1 MLNAIVN
8 ISLRYKVLSLAAF
21 LVVVFFGVNAVRT
34 VPIDAFPD
42 VTPPQVNIYTESP
55 GLAAEDVEKLI
66 TFPVETSMAGL
77 PGIEEIRSV
86 SLFGLSYVSIYFVDG
101 TDMQAA
107 RRLVSEKLLEAK
119 DRIPEGYGNPSL
131 GPNSSGL
138 GQVFS
143 YTITATDP
151 KVSQID
157 LRTFQDWTA
166 RLILRTTPGVD
177 DVTSWGA
184 KEKQYQ
190 VLIDPQ
196 KLLKY
201 GLTFKQVIESLAAN
215 NRQVGGQYLDVG
227 REQYLV
233 RGIGTVQTA
242 EDIGNIMLVE
252 HQGTPI
258 RVRDVARVVE
268 GSGLR
273 FGAVSRDGQE
283 VVLGM
288 MLARTG
294 ENASEVVTASKE
306 KLEVVKKNL
315 PDGMKLDVVYDRS
328 DLIGKAIAMA
338 QGALIE
344 GVILVIVVLFVFL
357 GELRSA
363 LIVVICIPLVFL
375 LAFIPMKTFGVSANL
390 MSLGGLIIGL
400 GMTIDGPVVL
410 VENAFRLLAHRAK
423 EGMTFAGRSAIIM
436 DAAKEVMNPIAF
448 GVMIIIVVFLPL
460 FALTGLEGKMF
471 TPLALNMTFG
481 MVGSLLLTVGLVPV
495 LCALFLRPKDERDPW
510 IITKIKKAYLP
521 ALMWAL
527 GHKKI
532 VIAGCLSLFIPV
544 AVVYPFLG
552 KEFMPQLQEQSI
564 MFRITSISS
573 TSLDE
578 SLEVAK
584 RAEIILNESPEVI
597 HSLSMIGRAEKGE
610 VVDVNYMEILTEL
623 LPRDQWPDPSL
634 TYEELTERL
643 QKDLQEHIPTAVI
656 GSTQPIQMRVEELI
670 SGVRATLALKVYGED
685 LEEIDRLAAQLKGV
699 LSTIPG
705 ATDLAQEAAKG
716 KPQVVIEV
724 NRSEASRY
732 GINADEIMGV
742 VQYGIGGKAVSQ
754 VISGV
759 RRFDVQVWLD
769 EPFRDSIDAIGRL
782 PIRTATGAQVPLSQ
796 VAKISLNEGWS
807 FIRREQLQRYAVI
820 ELDVKGRDVDGFVQD
835 AEKAITAKVKM
846 PSGYWYEWGGAFAN
860 QQRAMATLSIIVPIT
875 IGLIFLLLY
884 TAFDSLKY
892 ATLIITNVPFA
903 AIGGVLSLFISQ
915 QYLSV
920 PAAVGFIGVFG
931 VAMLNGIVLI
941 SFLRSL
947 RHQGRSVRDAVVEG
961 ASLRLRPVLMTALV
975 EILGLIPFLFS
986 TGVGAEV
993 LRPLATVVI
1002 GGLFTSTALTLLL
1015 LPVVYE
1021 WLENRL
1027 DKQKAAEA
1035 ITVAA

>member
-1 MLNAIVN
+1 MLNSLVN
-8 ISLRYKVLSLAAF
+8 LSLRYKVLALAAF
-21 LVVVFFGVNAVRT
+21 LILIFFGVNAVRT
-34 VPIDAFPD
+34 VPMDAFPD
-42 VTPPQVNIYTESP
+42 VTPPQVNVYTESP

-86 SLFGLSYVSIYFVDG
+86 SLFGLSYVSAYFVDG
-101 TDMQAA
+101 TDMHMARHLVADKLHEAA
-107 RRLVSEKLLEAK
+107 E
-119 DRIPEGYGNPSL
+119 RIPDGYGTPSL

-138 GQVFS
+138 GQVLFYS
-143 YTITATDP
+143 IAATDP
-151 KVSQID
+151 NVSQMD

-177 DVTSWGA
+177 DVASWGA
-184 KEKQYQ
+184 QEKQYQ

-201 GLTFKQVIESLAAN
+201 GLTFKEVIESVASN
-215 NRQVGGQYLDVG
+215 NRQVGGRYLDVG
-227 REQYLV
+227 HEQYLV

-242 EDIGNIMLVE
+242 EDIGNTMLVE
-252 HQGTPI
+252 YQGTP
-258 RVRDVARVVE
+258 VHVHDVARVVE

-273 FGAVSRDGQE
+273 SGAVSRDGHE

-294 ENASEVVTASKE
+294 ENASEVVAATKK
-306 KLEVVKKNL
+306 KLEEVKENL
-315 PDGMKLDVVYDRS
+315 PPGMDLEIDYDRS
-328 DLIGKAIAMA
+328 DLIGKAIAMVE
-338 QGALIE
+338 GAMVE
-344 GVILVIVVLFVFL
+344 GVILVIIVLFVFL
-357 GELRSA
+357 GGFQSS
-363 LIVVICIPLVFL
+363 LIVVLCIPLVFL
-375 LAFIPMKTFGVSANL
+375 LAFIPMKLFGVSANL

-423 EGMTFAGRSAIIM
+423 EGTTLAGRTAIVM

-448 GVMIIIVVFLPL
+448 GVLIIIVVFLPL

-471 TPLALNMTFG
+471 SPLALNMTFG
-481 MVGSLLLTVGLVPV
+481 MVGSLLLTIGLVPV
-495 LCALFLRPKDERDPW
+495 LCVLFLRPKDERDPW
-510 IITKIKKAYLP
+510 IIAKIKKAYLP

-532 VIAGCLSLFIPV
+532 VIIGCLSLFIPV
-544 AVVYPFLG
+544 AIIYPFLG
-552 KEFMPQLQEQSI
+552 KEFMPRLQEQGI
-564 MFRITSISS
+564 MFRVTSIPS

-578 SLEVAK
+578 SLKVAK
-584 RAEIILNESPEVI
+584 RAETTLDQSPEVA

-610 VVDVNYMEILTEL
+610 VMDVNYMEILTEL
-623 LPRDQWPDPSL
+623 KPRDQWPDPSL
-634 TYEELTERL
+634 SYDDLAERL
-643 QKDLQEHIPTAVI
+643 QADLQEHIPTVVVT
-656 GSTQPIQMRVEELI
+656 STQPIQQRVEELI
-670 SGVRATLALKVYGED
+670 SGVRATLALKVYGKD
-685 LEEIDRLAAQLKGV
+685 LEEIHRLTTRLKSV

-705 ATDLAQEAAKG
+705 VSGLAQEASRG
-716 KPQVVIEV
+716 KPQVVVEV
-724 NRSEASRY
+724 KRAETARY
-732 GINADEIMGV
+732 GINVDEIMEV

-759 RRFDVQVWLD
+759 QRFDVQVWLD
-769 EPFRDSIDAIGRL
+769 EPFRNSIDDIGQL
-782 PIRTATGAQVPLSQ
+782 PIRTSSGAQVPLSQ
-796 VAKISLNEGWS
+796 VTDISLREGWS

-820 ELDVKGRDVDGFVQD
+820 ELDVKGRDIDGFVRD
-835 AEKAITAKVKM
+835 AEGAINAAVTL
-846 PSGYWYEWGGAFAN
+846 PPGYKYEWGGAFAN
-860 QQRAMATLSIIVPIT
+860 QQHAMATLSIIVPIT

-947 RHQGRSVRDAVVEG
+947 QNQGHSVRDAVVEG

-1021 WLENRL
+1021 WLENR
-1027 DKQKAAEA
+1027 AHTA
-1035 ITVAA
+1035 IPKPLGNEV